1 MGRRVLVS
9 VEVEAFAAVAL
20 VLLALVRR
28 QAAQQKELV
37 LLVSC
42 QAGHRAL
49 HVQF

>member
-1 MGRRVLVS
+1 MGRRALVS

-28 QAAQQKELV
+28 QAAQKELV
-37 LLVSC
+37 QLVSC

-49 HVQF
+49 HAQF